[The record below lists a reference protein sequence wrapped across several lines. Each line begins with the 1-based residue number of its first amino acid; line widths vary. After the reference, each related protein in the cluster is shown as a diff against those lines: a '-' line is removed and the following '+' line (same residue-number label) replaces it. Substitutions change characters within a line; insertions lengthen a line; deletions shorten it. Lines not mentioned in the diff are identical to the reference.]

1 MKNRVAWIDVLKG
14 MGILLV
20 VIIHATGNQTV
31 QEALLFVAVPI
42 FIFISG
48 YIFDASRYPKWRDF
62 FLNRFNRRITT
73 YAVWSV
79 LSYAIVIAEN
89 CRSTQSVIAYLAK
102 MVRPDFVVGFLTVDG
117 AWLNEISNFPLWFLP
132 GLFAIENIFYS
143 IARLRSS
150 FRIALFLACFLVG
163 TQMLFFFTRWQLTG
177 LADIVV
183 TQFMTFGFGYLF
195 KKVSEKRALPDN
207 KTRLAFCV
215 VLLSL
220 FTVGAVNYQLIYHA
234 WWGTYYQFAV
244 TVLGVTAGYF
254 VAKYS
259 ESISP
264 LRYFGKNSLVLLV
277 LCVPLERFTCYLFYF
292 INYSFFDRLY
302 RLDREIFT
310 IVQVIG
316 VFTLAV
322 PCIVLI
328 TNRLPFL
335 VGDLPTGSRRKE

>member
-31 QEALLFVAVPI
+31 KEALLFVAVPI

-62 FLNRFNRRITT
+62 FLNRFERRITT
-73 YAVWSV
+73 YAAWSV
-79 LSYAIVIAEN
+79 ISYAIVIAEN
-89 CRSTQSVIAYLAK
+89 CRSTQSVFAYLAK
-102 MVRPDFVVGFLTVDG
+102 MFRTDFVVGFLTVDG
-117 AWLNEISNFPLWFLP
+117 TWLNEISNFPLWFLP
-132 GLFAIENIFYS
+132 GLFAIENIFYA

-163 TQMLFFFTRWQLTG
+163 TQMLFFCTRWQLTG

-183 TQFMTFGFGYLF
+183 THLTTFGFGYLF

-207 KTRLAFCV
+207 KIGLAFCV
-215 VLLSL
+215 VFLSL
-220 FTVGAVNYQLIYHA
+220 FTVGAVNYQLVYRA

-264 LRYFGKNSLVLLV
+264 LRYFGKNSLVLFV
-277 LCVPLERFTCYLFYF
+277 LIVPLERFTCYLFSF

-310 IVQVIG
+310 ILQVIG

-328 TNRLPFL
+328 TNKLPFL
-335 VGDLPTGSRRKE
+335 VGDLRTGSRRKE